1 MNWKNHGV
9 LMDKKQRTIKKEVS
23 FEGRGLHTGNKTKIT
38 FKPAAENFGF
48 RFLRTDIEN
57 APEIPALV
65 DYVVQ
70 DHELDSLRGTT
81 LKKDDVEVHTV
92 EHVLAALAG
101 LEIDNV
107 LIELEGNEP
116 PIGDGSA
123 MPFVNRLLEAGI
135 EEQDAIKEYLV
146 VEEPL
151 GFSDEQRGIEY
162 AALPTDDYRLT
173 VMVDY
178 KNPALGSQHSGLF
191 SMEKEFIS
199 EFAPART
206 FCFLHEVEMLA
217 KQGLIKGGD
226 LDSAVVIVDRDL
238 TDTDMQ
244 RLKKM
249 FDIDENVELGTNG
262 ILNNKTLRF
271 KNEPSRHKLLDLL
284 GDLALAG
291 VNIKAQILAAR
302 PGHQNNIEFA
312 RLLRNYYKKQ
322 TLTRKYQDVSK
333 KGVVFDINAIKK
345 ILPHRYPFLLVD
357 SIIELEPEKKAV
369 GIKNVTTNEPF
380 FQGHFPQKPVMPG
393 VLIVE
398 AMAQVGGILLLNE
411 QADVGNKLVFFM
423 GIDNVKFRKIVQPGD
438 QLVMELI
445 MLKNRRSTF
454 KMAGKTYVKGELV
467 CEAEMMAAV
476 VDSEG

>member
-1 MNWKNHGV
+1 
-9 LMDKKQRTIKKEVS
+9 MDKRQRTIKKTIS
-23 FEGRGLHTGNKTKIT
+23 LSGRGLHTGNETTIT
-38 FKPAAENFGF
+38 FKPAPVNYGRKFV
-48 RFLRTDIEN
+48 RIDIPN
-57 APEIPALV
+57 SPEIPALV

-70 DHELDSLRGTT
+70 DQEIDSLRGTT
-81 LKKDDVEVHTV
+81 LRVDKVVVHTV

-107 LIELEGNEP
+107 RIELNGNEP

-123 MPFVNRLLEAGI
+123 MPFVNVLLEAGI
-135 EEQDAIKEYLV
+135 EEQEAMKEYV
-146 VEEPL
+146 IIDEPL
-151 GFSDEQRGIEY
+151 SYSDEQRGIEY
-162 AALPTDDYRLT
+162 AALPTDDYRIT

-178 KNPALGSQHSGLF
+178 KNPALGSQHTGMF
-191 SMEKEFIS
+191 SLEREFIS

-217 KQGLIKGGD
+217 EQGLIKGGD
-226 LDSAVVIVDRDL
+226 LDSAVVIVDRKLTADDL
-238 TDTDMQ
+238 N

-249 FDIDENVELGTNG
+249 FHIDEAVELGTNG

-271 KNEPSRHKLLDLL
+271 KNEPCRHKLLDLI

-312 RLLRNYYKKQ
+312 RQIRNYYKKQ
-322 TLTRKYQDVSK
+322 SLTRKFQDISR

-357 SIIELEPEKKAV
+357 SIIEFEPEKRAV
-369 GIKNVTTNEPF
+369 GVKNVTMNEPF

-411 QADVGNKLVFFM
+411 QAEVENKLVFFM
-423 GIDNVKFRKIVQPGD
+423 AIDNVRFRRIVQPGD
-438 QLVMELI
+438 QLVMELE
-445 MLKNRRSTF
+445 MLKNRRTTF
-454 KMAGKTYVKGELV
+454 KMAGKAYVKGELV

-476 VDSEG
+476 REN

>member
-1 MNWKNHGV
+1 MEG
-9 LMDKKQRTIKKEVS
+9 KQKTIAKEVS
-23 FEGRGLHTGNKTKIT
+23 YKGRGLHTGNETEIT
-38 FKPAAENFGF
+38 FKPAPANYGRRFVRVDVENS
-48 RFLRTDIEN
+48 
-57 APEIPALV
+57 PEIPALV

-70 DHELDSLRGTT
+70 DHDIDSLRGTT
-81 LKKDDVEVHTV
+81 LQMDGVEVHTV

-101 LEIDNV
+101 LDIDNV
-107 LIELEGNEP
+107 RIELNGNEP

-135 EEQDAIKEYLV
+135 EEQEAQKEYLIV
-146 VEEPL
+146 DEPIS
-151 GFSDEQRGIEY
+151 FTDEQRGIEY
-162 AALPTDDYRLT
+162 AALPTDDYRIT
-173 VMVDY
+173 VMIDY

-191 SMEKEFIS
+191 SLEKEFVT

-206 FCFLHEVEMLA
+206 FCFLHEVELLA
-217 KQGLIKGGD
+217 EQGLIKGGD
-226 LDSAVVIVDRDL
+226 LDSALVFVDRDL
-238 TDTDMQ
+238 KDNDIK
-244 RLKKM
+244 RLKNM
-249 FDIDENVELGTNG
+249 FDIEEYVELGSNG

-271 KNEPSRHKLLDLL
+271 KNEPCRHKLLDLI
-284 GDLALAG
+284 GDLALTG

-312 RLLRNYYKKQ
+312 RMLRNHYKKQ
-322 TLTRKYQDVSK
+322 ALTRKYQDVSA
-333 KGVVFDINAIKK
+333 KGVIFDINAIKK

-357 SIIELEPEKKAV
+357 AIVELEPEKKAV
-369 GIKNVTTNEPF
+369 GLKNVTTNEPF

-398 AMAQVGGILLLNE
+398 AMAQVGGILLLND
-411 QADVGNKLVFFM
+411 QVDVENKLVFFM

-445 MLKNRRSTF
+445 MLKNRRTTF
-454 KMAGKTYVKGELV
+454 KMAGKAYVKGELV

-476 VDSEG
+476 VDN